1 MKLTDKDIFSIAACD
16 LGSYAV
22 LQFPEYELVQ
32 HLNLITDH
40 LEAVEQGEISRLLIT
55 TPPRHGKTMLT
66 SEFFPAWYLGR
77 NPEKFIIF
85 ITYSQER
92 ANDVGRKVR
101 NQLTDPLHQ
110 SIFPNCKISE
120 DSAASNKF
128 NTNQNGA
135 YYAVGVGG
143 PITGRGAHLL
153 IIDDP
158 IKGREDADSPT
169 QRRKLIEWFQ
179 SVAYTRLM
187 PGGAI
192 ILIQTRWHEE
202 DLAGWLLKGHE
213 KWVTLNLP
221 ALAEENDPLNRETGA
236 PLWPKFYPK
245 ERLLEIKRT
254 IGDREFNALYQQ
266 RPTSIEG
273 NLFKRGWWQ
282 YYETQP
288 LIMDGILQSWD
299 CAYEQGEDS
308 SFSVCQTW
316 AAKDGHF
323 YLLNQLRKRLAY
335 PDLVRAVKEMA
346 RLFSPEKIL
355 IEKAASGRSLVQDL
369 WALTRLPIKAIPTTN
384 KSKEERAFL
393 ITDFIEAGRV
403 WLPKNAKWLNE
414 FVDELAHF
422 PNGKFT
428 DQTDALTMALQFMK
442 LNQLRHERSKNTSR
456 PSSGRPPIY
465 STRPSTSHLLDP
477 NSGFFDKSKEVHTSI
492 LHQIDLEK

>member
-1 MKLTDKDIFSIAACD
+1 MKLTDNDIFSIAATD
-16 LGSYAV
+16 LGAYSV
-22 LQFPEYELVQ
+22 LQWPNYDLTRHV
-32 HLNLITDH
+32 NLIVDY
-40 LEAVEQGEISRLLIT
+40 LEAVERAEISRLLIT

-92 ANDVGRKVR
+92 ASDVGRKVR
-101 NQLTDPLHQ
+101 NQLADQLHQ
-110 SIFPNCKISE
+110 NIFPNCKISE

-169 QRRKLIEWFQ
+169 QRRKLIEWYQ

-202 DLAGWLLKGHE
+202 DLAGWLLNGHE
-213 KWVTLNLP
+213 NWVTLNLP
-221 ALAEENDPLNRETGA
+221 ALAEENDVLGRQIDA

-266 RPTSIEG
+266 RPTSIQG
-273 NLFKRGWWQ
+273 NLFKREWWR
-282 YYETQP
+282 YYEAQP

-299 CAYEQGEDS
+299 CGYEQGEDS

-335 PDLVRAVKEMA
+335 PDLVRAVKEQA
-346 RLFSPEKIL
+346 RLFNPEKIL
-355 IEKAASGRSLVQDL
+355 IERAASGRSLVQDL
-369 WALTRLPIKAIPTTN
+369 YSLTHLPIKPIPTTN

-393 ITDFIEAGRV
+393 ITDIIEAGRV
-403 WLPKNAKWLNE
+403 WLPKNANWLND
-414 FVDELAHF
+414 FTDELSHF
-422 PNGKFT
+422 PHGKFT
-428 DQTDALTMALQFMK
+428 DQVDALTMALQFMK
-442 LNQLRHERSKNTSR
+442 VNQLRHERSKRSER
-456 PSSGRPPIY
+456 PSSGRPPLY
-465 STRPSTSHLLDP
+465 SNRSSVSHLLNP
-477 NSGFFDKSKEVHTSI
+477 RSGFFDKNREV
-492 LHQIDLEK
+492 QITFIPK

>member
-1 MKLTDKDIFSIAACD
+1 
-16 LGSYAV
+16 
-22 LQFPEYELVQ
+22 
-32 HLNLITDH
+32 LNLIADH
-40 LEAVEQGEISRLLIT
+40 LEAVERGEISRLLIT

-110 SIFPNCKISE
+110 SIFLNCKISE

-128 NTNQNGA
+128 STNQNGA

-169 QRRKLIEWFQ
+169 QRRKLIQWFQ

-187 PGGAI
+187 PSGSI
-192 ILIQTRWHEE
+192 IGIMTRWHEV

-213 KWVTLNLP
+213 NWATINLP
-221 ALAEENDPLNRETGA
+221 ALAEENDILGRQIGD
-236 PLWPKFYPK
+236 PLWPTYYSK
-245 ERLLEIKRT
+245 ERLLEIKKT

-266 RPTSIEG
+266 RPSSVEG
-273 NLFKRGWWQ
+273 NLFKREWWR
-282 YYETQP
+282 YYESRP
-288 LIMDGILQSWD
+288 IVADGILQSWD
-299 CAYEQGEDS
+299 TGFEQNEDAS
-308 SFSVCQTW
+308 YSVCQTW

-335 PDLVRAVKEMA
+335 PDLVRAVKEHA
-346 RLFSPEKIL
+346 RLFNPEKIL
-355 IEKAASGRSLVQDL
+355 IERAASGRSLVQDL
-369 WALTRLPIKAIPTTN
+369 WALTRLPIIPIPPH
-384 KSKEERAFL
+384 KSKEERAYL
-393 ITDFIEAGRV
+393 ITDLIEAGRV
-403 WLPKNAKWLNE
+403 WLPKNAKWLDDFIE
-414 FVDELAHF
+414 ELSSF
-422 PNGKFT
+422 PHSRFT
-428 DQTDALTMALQFMK
+428 DMTDSLTMALQFLK
-442 LNQLRHERSKNTSR
+442 VNQLRHERSKKSER
-456 PSSGRPPIY
+456 PSSGRPPLY
-465 STRPSTSHLLDP
+465 SNRPSTSYLLNP
-477 NSGFFDKSKEVHTSI
+477 NSGFFDKSREV
-492 LHQIDLEK
+492 QITFFPK

>member
-1 MKLTDKDIFSIAACD
+1 MKLTDKDIFSIASTD
-16 LGSYAV
+16 LGAYAV
-22 LQFPEYELVQ
+22 LQWPSYDLAE
-32 HLNLITDH
+32 HIHLITNH
-40 LEAVEQGEISRLLIT
+40 LEAVERGEISRLLIT

-77 NPEKFIIF
+77 NPNKFIIF
-85 ITYSQER
+85 ITYAQER

-101 NQLTDPLHQ
+101 NQLTDTLHQ
-110 SIFPNCKISE
+110 SIFPNCRISE

-143 PITGRGAHLL
+143 PITGRGAHIL

-158 IKGREDADSPT
+158 LKSREEADSPT
-169 QRRKLIEWFQ
+169 QRRKLIEWYQ

-213 KWVTLNLP
+213 TWVTLNLP
-221 ALAEENDPLNRETGA
+221 ALAEENDILGRQIDD

-273 NLFKRGWWQ
+273 NLFHREWWK
-282 YYETQP
+282 YYNSRP
-288 LIMDGILQSWD
+288 ISVDGILQSWD
-299 CAYEQGEDS
+299 TGFEQNEDAS
-308 SFSVCQTW
+308 YSVCQTW

-323 YLLNQLRKRLAY
+323 YLINQLRKRLAY
-335 PDLVRAVKEMA
+335 PDLVRAVKEQA
-346 RLFSPEKIL
+346 RFFSPEKIL
-355 IEKAASGRSLVQDL
+355 IERAASGRSLVQDL
-369 WALTRLPIKAIPTTN
+369 YALTRLPIKAIPTTN

-393 ITDFIEAGRV
+393 ISDLIEAGRV
-403 WLPKNAKWLNE
+403 WLPKNAIWLDD
-414 FVDELAHF
+414 FIDELAHF
-422 PNGKFT
+422 PHGRHS
-428 DQTDALTMALQFMK
+428 DQADSLTIALQFMK
-442 LNQLRHERSKNTSR
+442 ANQLRHERSKKSER
-456 PSSGRPPIY
+456 PSSGRPPLY
-465 STRPSTSHLLDP
+465 SNRSSTSHLLNP
-477 NSGFFDKSKEVHTSI
+477 SSGFFNKDRRVHVTF
-492 LHQIDLEK
+492 L

>member
-1 MKLTDKDIFSIAACD
+1 LNLTNKDILSIAAND
-16 LGSYAV
+16 LGAYTV
-22 LQFPEYELVQ
+22 LQWPDY
-32 HLNLITDH
+32 HLAEHVHLIANH
-40 LEAVEQGEISRLLIT
+40 LEAIELGEISRLLIT

-77 NPEKFIIF
+77 NPYKFIIF

-110 SIFPNCKISE
+110 TIFPNCKISE

-128 NTNQNGA
+128 STNLNGA

-169 QRRKLIEWFQ
+169 QRRKLIEWYQ

-202 DLAGWLLKGHE
+202 DLGGWLLNGHE

-221 ALAEENDPLNRETGA
+221 ALAEKDDILGRQIEE

-245 ERLLEIKRT
+245 ERLLEIKKT
-254 IGDREFNALYQQ
+254 IGDREFASLYQQ
-266 RPTSIEG
+266 RPALTEG
-273 NLFKRGWWQ
+273 NLFKREWWK
-282 YYETQP
+282 YYESQP
-288 LIMDGILQSWD
+288 ITMDGILQSWD
-299 CAYEQGEDS
+299 CGFEQNEDS
-308 SFSVCQTW
+308 SYSVCQTW

-323 YLLNQLRKRLAY
+323 
-335 PDLVRAVKEMA
+335 
-346 RLFSPEKIL
+346 
-355 IEKAASGRSLVQDL
+355 
-369 WALTRLPIKAIPTTN
+369 
-384 KSKEERAFL
+384 
-393 ITDFIEAGRV
+393 
-403 WLPKNAKWLNE
+403 
-414 FVDELAHF
+414 
-422 PNGKFT
+422 
-428 DQTDALTMALQFMK
+428 
-442 LNQLRHERSKNTSR
+442 
-456 PSSGRPPIY
+456 
-465 STRPSTSHLLDP
+465 
-477 NSGFFDKSKEVHTSI
+477 
-492 LHQIDLEK
+492 